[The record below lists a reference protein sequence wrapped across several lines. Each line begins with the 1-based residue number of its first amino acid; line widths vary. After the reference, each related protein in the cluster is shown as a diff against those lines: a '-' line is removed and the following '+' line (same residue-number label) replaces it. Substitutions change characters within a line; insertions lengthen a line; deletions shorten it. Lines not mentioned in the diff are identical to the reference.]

1 MAAVMSATD
10 SAQARDEWRL
20 AIHRR
25 SMRGFANACRLVGID
40 RDGAAFGRGYS
51 IATVNAIEA
60 NWNGVDPLLVQA
72 VRNETRFLLCAYVER
87 GEALQKVKAAIAKAT
102 GAEQ

>member
-87 GEALQKVKAAIAKAT
+87 GEA
-102 GAEQ
+102 